1 MSVLNTRKIFNF
13 LEKSIR
19 EKLLL
24 LSKDLKEYLK
34 SISRVSL
41 LNSISLFVIVLI
53 AVLIRLMPLRW
64 GFFLSEFDPYMQYR
78 MVEHIVKHGFISWF
92 NWHDSMS
99 WYPWG
104 RDIPTTTYP
113 GLAFTTALLFKFLS
127 SLGLNVTAFQVSVIF
142 PVIMGAMSCIAIYVF
157 GKEIWGK
164 SVALF
169 SALFLAFSASH
180 ISRTSLGFFD
190 DETIGI
196 FAMLL
201 VFTFYLRSISKDR
214 SLRSSIFYAL
224 LSGFSLAYL
233 SCSWGAF
240 RYPLALIAIF
250 SALIAILGKYSRR
263 LFIAF
268 IITIGV
274 EFILISQLPY
284 LGYAVFTEWS
294 TLLAIF
300 GAFIVLLFCE
310 IFIHVKKTHLK
321 VITILCFIG
330 IAIVSMIFLWKI
342 GIMGSPESKFMA
354 ILIPQQRL
362 QMPLI
367 ESVAEHRPAT
377 WASFFYE
384 YGFLIVLGIFGMIFP
399 LQRFKEKD
407 IFIVLFGVTALYFAA
422 SLVRLTLILAP
433 ANSVLASIGIVEL
446 SKPSLDIIRETI
458 IFPKRK
464 LRLPRVGREFGVAI
478 LLILIILML
487 PTLNASVEV
496 AYSPTTI
503 AVSSLPFAPRGT
515 EVNRYQDW
523 LQALVWMKENLP
535 KESVVMSWWDYGYW
549 ITALS
554 EKRTLADNGTINA
567 TQIAMIA
574 RAFLSNETFA
584 LPIMKRYNVTHI
596 AIFVTFTESQGRIQ
610 FIGFGEDNKWFWM
623 ARIGNNSVFEGS
635 TVRFLEKSVGDRNYY
650 LRTIEMNGKMIA
662 NDTIAEA
669 GRLNDNSILGKLM
682 LQGIGAEVKEPSPF
696 FDLVFFS
703 NNRYVL
709 VYKVIYPVE
718 TNITLSLNKNKVQL
732 NESITISGKL
742 TDIFSREVVN
752 ASVHIYYSLDEGK
765 TWEKLSTVT
774 TDNNGTYSFEWIPF
788 KPGSYLIQARFE
800 GLAPNYS
807 KSASQIVRL
816 EVIKPGKE

>member
-1 MSVLNTRKIFNF
+1 MSLINKKVKALLK
-13 LEKSIR
+13 
-19 EKLLL
+19 EKLPLL
-24 LSKDLKEYLK
+24 LKDFKKYLT
-34 SISRVSL
+34 SIPKTFL
-41 LNSISLFVIVLI
+41 INSISLIMILTI
-53 AVLIRLMPLRW
+53 AILIRLMPLRW

-78 MVEHIVKHGFISWF
+78 MVEHIVKNGFISWF
-92 NWHDSMS
+92 NWHDQLS

-104 RDIPTTTYP
+104 RYIPTTTYP
-113 GLAFTTALLFKFLS
+113 GLSFTTAILFKFLN
-127 SLGLNVTAFQVSVIF
+127 SLGLNVSAFQVSVIF
-142 PVIMGAMSCIAIYVF
+142 PVIMGAMACVAIYVF
-157 GKEIWGK
+157 GKEIWSN

-201 VFTFYLRSISKDR
+201 IFTFYLKSISKNR

-224 LSGFSLAYL
+224 LAGFSLAYL

-250 SALIAILGKYSRR
+250 SALITILGKYSRR
-263 LFIAF
+263 LFMAF
-268 IITIGV
+268 IITYSI

-284 LGYAVFTEWS
+284 LGYAIFTEWS
-294 TLLAIF
+294 TVLVVL
-300 GAFIVLLFCE
+300 GAFVILLFYE
-310 IFIHVKKTHLK
+310 LFIHIKKYYLRL
-321 VITILCFIG
+321 ITVLSFIG
-330 IAIVSMIFLWKI
+330 IAIGGMLFLWKI
-342 GIMGSPESKFMA
+342 GIISSPESKFMA
-354 ILIPQQRL
+354 ILFPQQRL

-384 YGFLIVLGIFGMIFP
+384 YGFLIILGIFGMIFP

-407 IFIVLFGVTALYFAA
+407 IFIVLYGVTALYFAA

-433 ANSVLASIGIVEL
+433 AVCVLAAIGIVEL
-446 SKPSLDIIRETI
+446 SKPSLDILREAV

-496 AYSPTTI
+496 AYTPTTI
-503 AVSSLPFAPRGT
+503 ATSSLPFAPRGG
-515 EVNRYQDW
+515 EANRYQDW

-535 KESVVMSWWDYGYW
+535 EESVVMSWWDYGYW
-549 ITALS
+549 ITGLA

-584 LPIMKRYNVTHI
+584 LPIMKRYNVTHV
-596 AIFVTFTESQGRIQ
+596 AIFVTFMESNGRVQ
-610 FIGFGEDNKWFWM
+610 FLGLGEDNKWYWM
-623 ARIGNNSVFEGS
+623 ARIGNNSVFEDS
-635 TVRFLEKSVGDRNYY
+635 TIRFFEKRLEDKNYY
-650 LRTIEMNGKMIA
+650 LRTIEKNGKIIA

-669 GRLNDNSILGKLM
+669 GRLTENSILGKLM
-682 LQGIGAEVKEPSPF
+682 MQGIGVRVEKPSPF
-696 FDLVFFS
+696 FDLVFSS

-709 VYKVIYPVE
+709 VYKVLYPVK
-718 TNITLSLNKNKVQL
+718 TSLTLSLSKNKVQL
-732 NESITISGKL
+732 NESVIISGKL
-742 TDIFSREVVN
+742 TDVFSKEIVN
-752 ASVHIYYSLDEGK
+752 ATVNLYYSLDEGK
-765 TWEKLSTVT
+765 TWERLSIVRT
-774 TDNNGTYSFEWIPF
+774 NINGTYSLEWIPF
-788 KPGSYLIQARFE
+788 KTGSYLIQAKFE
-800 GLAPNYS
+800 GLAPDYEES
-807 KSASQIVRL
+807 VSQVIKL
-816 EVIKPGKE
+816 EVIKPEEG

>member
-1 MSVLNTRKIFNF
+1 MSAIKNWIKDF
-13 LEKSIR
+13 LK
-19 EKLLL
+19 EKLP
-24 LSKDLKEYLK
+24 SSFKGLKEFLK
-34 SISRVSL
+34 SIPKDFL
-41 LNSISLFVIVLI
+41 LNSISLFLIVLI

-78 MVEHIVKHGFISWF
+78 MVDYIAKNGYISWF

-113 GLAFTTALLFKFLS
+113 GLAFTTVILYKFLS

-142 PVIMGAMSCIAIYVF
+142 PVIMGAISCIAIYVF
-157 GKEIWGK
+157 AKEIWGR

-169 SALFLAFSASH
+169 SALFLAFSTSH
-180 ISRTSLGFFD
+180 ISRTSIGFFD

-201 VFTFYLRSISKDR
+201 VFTFYLRSISKGR

-224 LSGFSLAYL
+224 LSGLSLAYL

-250 SALIAILGKYSRR
+250 SALIAILGKYSRK
-263 LFIAF
+263 LLMAF
-268 IITIGV
+268 IITISV
-274 EFILISQLPY
+274 EFVLISQLPY
-284 LGYAVFTEWS
+284 IGYAVFTEWS
-294 TLLAIF
+294 TLLVIL
-300 GAFIVLLFCE
+300 GTLIVLLFYE
-310 IFIHVKKTHLK
+310 IFMHVKKAQLR
-321 VITILCFIG
+321 VIIVLGFIG
-330 IAIVSMIFLWKI
+330 IAISSMLFLWKI
-342 GIMGSPESKFMA
+342 GIIGSPESKFVA

-384 YGFLIVLGIFGMIFP
+384 YGILIILGIFGIIFP
-399 LQRFKEKD
+399 LQRFKEND
-407 IFIVLFGVTALYFAA
+407 IFIVLFCATALYFAA

-433 ANSVLASIGIVEL
+433 AVSVVAAIGIVEL
-446 SKPSLDIIRETI
+446 SKPSLDVIREAV

-478 LLILIILML
+478 LLILIILTL
-487 PTLNASVEV
+487 PTLNASMEV

-503 AVSSLPFAPRGT
+503 ATSSLPVAPRG
-515 EVNRYQDW
+515 EEANKYQDW

-549 ITALS
+549 ITAIS
-554 EKRTLADNGTINA
+554 EKRTLADNGTINS

-584 LPIMKRYNVTHI
+584 LPIMKRYNVTHV
-596 AIFVTFTESQGRIQ
+596 AIFVTFVESQGRVQ
-610 FIGFGEDNKWFWM
+610 FIGFGEDNKWLWM
-623 ARIGNNSVFEGS
+623 ARIGNNSIFEGS
-635 TVRFLEKSVGDRNYY
+635 TIRFLEKHIEDRSYY
-650 LRTIEMNGKMIA
+650 LRTIEVNGKIIA

-669 GRLNDNSILGKLM
+669 GRLGDNSILGKLM
-682 LQGIGAEVKEPSPF
+682 LQGIGMEVKEPSPF
-696 FDLVFFS
+696 FNLLFFS
-703 NNRYVL
+703 RNRYVL
-709 VYKVIYPVE
+709 IYKVIYPAE
-718 TNITLSLNKNKVQL
+718 TNVTLSLSKNKVQL
-732 NESITISGKL
+732 NESVVISGKL
-742 TDIFSREVVN
+742 TDIFFKGVAN

-765 TWEKLSTVT
+765 TWEELSTAIT
-774 TDNNGTYSFEWIPF
+774 NIDGTYSLEWAPY

-800 GLAPNYS
+800 GIAPNYS
-807 KSASQIVRL
+807 KSISQAIRL
-816 EVIKPGKE
+816 EVTKPKENQ

>member
-1 MSVLNTRKIFNF
+1 MNLINKKVKALLK
-13 LEKSIR
+13 
-19 EKLLL
+19 EKLPLL
-24 LSKDLKEYLK
+24 LKDFKKYLT
-34 SISRVSL
+34 SIPKTFLINSTSL
-41 LNSISLFVIVLI
+41 IMILTI
-53 AVLIRLMPLRW
+53 AILIRLMPLRW

-78 MVEHIVKHGFISWF
+78 MVEHIVKNGFISWF
-92 NWHDSMS
+92 NWHDPLS

-113 GLAFTTALLFKFLS
+113 GLSFTTAILFKFLN
-127 SLGLNVTAFQVSVIF
+127 SLGLNVSAFQVSVIF
-142 PVIMGAMSCIAIYVF
+142 PVIMGAMACVAIYVF
-157 GKEIWGK
+157 GKEIWSN

-201 VFTFYLRSISKDR
+201 VFTFYLKSISKNR

-224 LSGFSLAYL
+224 LAGFSLAYL

-250 SALIAILGKYSRR
+250 SALITILGKYSRR
-263 LFIAF
+263 LFMAF
-268 IITIGV
+268 IITYSI

-284 LGYAVFTEWS
+284 LGYAIFTEWS
-294 TLLAIF
+294 TVLVVL
-300 GAFIVLLFCE
+300 GAFVILLFYE
-310 IFIHVKKTHLK
+310 LFIHIKKYYLRL
-321 VITILCFIG
+321 ITVLSFIG
-330 IAIVSMIFLWKI
+330 IAIGGMLFLWKI
-342 GIMGSPESKFMA
+342 GIISSPESKFMA
-354 ILIPQQRL
+354 ILFPQQRL

-384 YGFLIVLGIFGMIFP
+384 YGFLIILGIFGMIFP

-407 IFIVLFGVTALYFAA
+407 IFIVLYGVTALYFAA

-433 ANSVLASIGIVEL
+433 AVCVLAAIGIVEL
-446 SKPSLDIIRETI
+446 SKPSLDILREAV

-496 AYSPTTI
+496 AYTPTTI
-503 AVSSLPFAPRGT
+503 ATSSLPFAPRG
-515 EVNRYQDW
+515 EEANRYQDW

-535 KESVVMSWWDYGYW
+535 EESVVMSWWDYGYW
-549 ITALS
+549 ITGLA
-554 EKRTLADNGTINA
+554 EKRTLADNGTING

-584 LPIMKRYNVTHI
+584 LPIMKRYNVTHV
-596 AIFVTFTESQGRIQ
+596 AIFVTFMESNGRVQ
-610 FIGFGEDNKWFWM
+610 FLGLGEDNKWYWM
-623 ARIGNNSVFEGS
+623 ARIGNNSVFEDS
-635 TVRFLEKSVGDRNYY
+635 TIRFFEKRLEDKNYY
-650 LRTIEMNGKMIA
+650 LRTIEKNGKIIA

-669 GRLNDNSILGKLM
+669 GRLTENSILGKLM
-682 LQGIGAEVKEPSPF
+682 MQGIGVRVEKPSPF
-696 FDLVFFS
+696 FDLVFSS

-709 VYKVIYPVE
+709 VYKVLYPVK
-718 TNITLSLNKNKVQL
+718 TSLTLSLSKNKVQL
-732 NESITISGKL
+732 NESVIISGKL
-742 TDIFSREVVN
+742 TDVFSKEIVN
-752 ASVHIYYSLDEGK
+752 ATVNLYYSLDEGK
-765 TWEKLSTVT
+765 TWERLSIVRT
-774 TDNNGTYSFEWIPF
+774 NINGTYSLEWIPF
-788 KPGSYLIQARFE
+788 KTGSYLIQAKFE
-800 GLAPNYS
+800 GLAPDYEES
-807 KSASQIVRL
+807 VSQVIKL
-816 EVIKPGKE
+816 EVIKPEEG